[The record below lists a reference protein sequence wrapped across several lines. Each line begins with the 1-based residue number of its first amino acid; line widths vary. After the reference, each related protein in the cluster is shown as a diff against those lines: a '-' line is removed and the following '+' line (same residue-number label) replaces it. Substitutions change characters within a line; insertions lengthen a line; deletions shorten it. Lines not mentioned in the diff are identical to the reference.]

1 MTIAKKIF
9 IKANNS
15 KSEGIKLSEN
25 SLNQSTVQA
34 ELILHNEN
42 EK

>member
-1 MTIAKKIF
+1 MRKKIF

-15 KSEGIKLSEN
+15 KSGRIKLSES
-25 SLNQSTVQA
+25 SLSQSSTQA